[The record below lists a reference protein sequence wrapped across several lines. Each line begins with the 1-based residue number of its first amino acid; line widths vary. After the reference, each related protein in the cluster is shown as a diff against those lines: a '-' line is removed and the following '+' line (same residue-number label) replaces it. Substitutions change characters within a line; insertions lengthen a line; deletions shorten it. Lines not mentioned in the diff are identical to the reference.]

1 MVMSNFIQV
10 AICVLYQIDSTRL
23 HRSWRGMTEMVSR
36 HIHNHG
42 TIFRRHTIDIRLRV
56 LACENISHFFVSSTV
71 SQTAKF

>member
-1 MVMSNFIQV
+1 MVMSYFIQV

-42 TIFRRHTIDIRLRV
+42 TIFRRHTIDI
-56 LACENISHFFVSSTV
+56 
-71 SQTAKF
+71 